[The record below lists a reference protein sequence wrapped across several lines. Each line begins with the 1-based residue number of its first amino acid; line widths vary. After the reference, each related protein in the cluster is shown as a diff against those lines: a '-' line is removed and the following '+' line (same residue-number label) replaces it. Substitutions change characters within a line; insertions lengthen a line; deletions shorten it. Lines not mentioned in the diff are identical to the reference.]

1 MQKTVGFL
9 YTNDQPPE
17 KEIRAP
23 VSFTVASKK
32 KKKNQKNPSNKPN
45 QGRK

>member
-32 KKKNQKNPSNKPN
+32 KKQKPKKP
-45 QGRK
+45 